1 MATTAATT
9 RGMGM
14 TTATSMRTT
23 TTVTSTRPTNPAP
36 APRTS
41 TRRTAAMTTGT
52 TRGMLTIT
60 ITITGTNTSTGIS
73 TPTPT
78 TITSTITAMNTAM
91 NTARAVTTTTTT
103 TTTTIMGTGTEARG
117 PALPSQGT
125 AGLLSLIWLA
135 SPALPVGGFSYSEG
149 LEAAVEWAGVSNEAT
164 AADWLLD
171 QLHLGLAR
179 GALAVLAA
187 SVQALSAD
195 RLDRLAE
202 LNQWVLHTRETS
214 ELRLQSV
221 QMGRSLI
228 DWLRN
233 LQPAQAERVQGLGLT
248 YPVAFAAA
256 AAGSSA
262 STADICAAY
271 AFGWCENM
279 SQTAIK
285 AVPLGQS
292 AGQRI
297 LARLAAEIPAAVAG
311 AMALDD
317 AGRQA
322 FTPRLAV
329 LSARHET
336 QYSRL
341 FRS

>member
-1 MATTAATT
+1 MNTAQAATTA
-9 RGMGM
+9 
-14 TTATSMRTT
+14 
-23 TTVTSTRPTNPAP
+23 
-36 APRTS
+36 
-41 TRRTAAMTTGT
+41 
-52 TRGMLTIT
+52 
-60 ITITGTNTSTGIS
+60 
-73 TPTPT
+73 
-78 TITSTITAMNTAM
+78 
-91 NTARAVTTTTTT
+91 
-103 TTTTIMGTGTEARG
+103 TIMGIATEASG
-117 PALPSQGT
+117 PAQPSPGT

-149 LEAAVEWAGVSNEAT
+149 LEAAVEWAGVDNEAT

-179 GALAVLAA
+179 GDLAVLAA
-187 SVQALSAD
+187 SVQALRAD

-233 LQPAQAERVQGLGLT
+233 LQPEQAARVQGLGLT

-256 AAGSSA
+256 AATGPASA
-262 STADICAAY
+262 ADICAAY

-297 LARLAAEIPAAVAG
+297 LARLAAEIPAAVAH